1 MSASRAEQAEWFA
14 TTHWSVVLSAADSV
28 DARGDEALEE
38 LCRTYWHPLYSYVRR
53 RGHGPE
59 DAQDLTQAFFE
70 QFLEKKTVR
79 KADRNRGKFRTFLLT
94 SLKHFLIHEW
104 ERARTA
110 KRGSGQIHLPWDQG
124 S

>member
-1 MSASRAEQAEWFA
+1 MQLYNTPAFETRLPFLKVGLAKFDVGWFTPSWITMRASRAEQAEWFA

-38 LCRTYWHPLYSYVRR
+38 LCRTYWQPLYSYVRR

-70 QFLEKKTVR
+70 QFL
-79 KADRNRGKFRTFLLT
+79 
-94 SLKHFLIHEW
+94 
-104 ERARTA
+104 
-110 KRGSGQIHLPWDQG
+110 
-124 S
+124 